1 MILAGAVGR
10 LFFAVLGCLL
20 LSACFQVPENSLEEE
35 REPNFLDGRNR
46 VTAHDYTGAMESFE
60 KALQANPR
68 SAAAHFD
75 LGVICED
82 PLHDNAAAIYHYQRF
97 LDLRPDARMA
107 GVVRQRINGC
117 KIELAKGV
125 PFGVI
130 SREMQL
136 EVEKL
141 TAANTALR
149 QQVDS
154 LKAQLAQHPLVVTQ
168 FVTNVFA
175 SVPAPNT
182 SSPLRAPPAPIAS
195 NRTPPAQ
202 FTSHPR
208 SNEPAR
214 PLTPTPVS
222 RSVVYTVR
230 KNDTVTSIA
239 RLHGVSA
246 QSILT
251 ANRGLDPR
259 RLRSGQIIT
268 IPKG

>member
-75 LGVICED
+75 LGVITED
-82 PLHDNAAAIYHYQRF
+82 PGRDYAAAIYHYQRF
-97 LDLRPDARMA
+97 LNLRPDDPRA

-125 PFGVI
+125 PFGAI

-154 LKAQLAQHPLVVTQ
+154 LKEQLAQHPFVVTQ

-182 SSPLRAPPAPIAS
+182 SSSPRVQPSPASI
-195 NRTPPAQ
+195 RTPPAQ
-202 FTSHPR
+202 PTSHPR
-208 SNEPAR
+208 SSEQAR

-222 RSVVYTVR
+222 RSIAYKVR
-230 KNDTVTSIA
+230 PNDTVASIA
-239 RLHGVSA
+239 RLYGVST
-246 QSILT
+246 QSILS